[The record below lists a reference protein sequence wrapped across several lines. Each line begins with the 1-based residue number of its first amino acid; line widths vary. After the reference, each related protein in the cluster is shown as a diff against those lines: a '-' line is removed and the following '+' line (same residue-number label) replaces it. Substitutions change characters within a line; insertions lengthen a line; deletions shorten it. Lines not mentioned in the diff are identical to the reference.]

1 MSSLRE
7 IEDSALKLNSE
18 QRASLA
24 SSLLASLPNSL
35 ESEDDGVTEAM
46 IRDRELDASPEIGLT
61 LTDLRNAVSR

>member
-7 IEDSALKLNSE
+7 IKDSALKLNSE

-35 ESEDDGVTEAM
+35 ECEDDGVIEAM
-46 IRDRELDASPEIGLT
+46 IRDRELDAAPESGLS
-61 LTDLRNAVSR
+61 LTDLKNAISR

>member
-7 IEDSALKLNSE
+7 IKDSALKLNSE

-35 ESEDDGVTEAM
+35 ESEDDGVAEAM
-46 IRDRELDASPEIGLT
+46 TRDRELDASPEIGLT